1 MSQPFHILKHE
12 HRIIERVL
20 RSLDGVCARLDGGT
34 PVPASVL
41 LEIVDFITNFADH
54 HHHGKEE
61 QLLFPA
67 LERSGIPR
75 QGGPLAVM
83 EHEHQIERE
92 LMADLRQSIDSY
104 ADGDA
109 LATRRFVEAGRAFLI
124 LLTGHIEKE
133 DSILFRIG
141 DEVLDEALKA
151 KLVEEFKKLDASL
164 GGLTLQDYER
174 KASELEDKWA
184 L

>member
-1 MSQPFHILKHE
+1 
-12 HRIIERVL
+12 
-20 RSLDGVCARLDGGT
+20 
-34 PVPASVL
+34 VL
-41 LEIVDFITNFADH
+41 LEIVDFITNFADQR
-54 HHHGKEE
+54 HHGKEE

-92 LMADLRQSIDSY
+92 LMADLRQSIELY

-109 LATRRFVEAGRAFLI
+109 PATRRFVEAGRAFLS
-124 LLTGHIEKE
+124 LLVGHIEKE

-151 KLVEEFKKLDASL
+151 KLVEEFKQLDASL
-164 GGLTLQDYER
+164 GGPSLQDYER
-174 KASELEDKWA
+174 KASELEEKWA

>member
-1 MSQPFHILKHE
+1 
-12 HRIIERVL
+12 
-20 RSLDGVCARLDGGT
+20 
-34 PVPASVL
+34 
-41 LEIVDFITNFADH
+41 
-54 HHHGKEE
+54 
-61 QLLFPA
+61 
-67 LERSGIPR
+67 
-75 QGGPLAVM
+75 M

-109 LATRRFVEAGRAFLI
+109 LATRRFVEAGRAFLM

-133 DSILFRIG
+133 DRILFRIG

-184 L
+184 Q

>member
-20 RSLDGVCARLDGGT
+20 RSLDGVCERLDRGT

-41 LEIVDFITNFADH
+41 LEIVDFITNFADQ

-92 LMADLRQSIDSY
+92 LMADLRQSLDSY

-109 LATRRFVEAGRAFLI
+109 SATRGFVEAGRAFLS
-124 LLTGHIEKE
+124 LLVGHIEKE

-151 KLVEEFKKLDASL
+151 KLVAEFKQLDSSL
-164 GGLTLQDYER
+164 GGPSLKDYEQ
-174 KASELEDKWA
+174 KASELEEKWA